1 MKQQHNYKNGYRKK
15 EPRLEDELIATL
27 ISISVVTRALAKKVM
42 IDSLQKQNKRGKSW
56 ARWVNLI

>member
-56 ARWVNLI
+56 AR

>member
-42 IDSLQKQNKRGKSW
+42 IDSLQRQNKRGKSW
-56 ARWVNLI
+56 AR

>member
-1 MKQQHNYKNGYRKK
+1 MKQQHNYKNVYRKK

-42 IDSLQKQNKRGKSW
+42 IDSLQKQNKRGKLW
-56 ARWVNLI
+56 AR

>member
-15 EPRLEDELIATL
+15 EPRLEDELVATL

-56 ARWVNLI
+56 AR